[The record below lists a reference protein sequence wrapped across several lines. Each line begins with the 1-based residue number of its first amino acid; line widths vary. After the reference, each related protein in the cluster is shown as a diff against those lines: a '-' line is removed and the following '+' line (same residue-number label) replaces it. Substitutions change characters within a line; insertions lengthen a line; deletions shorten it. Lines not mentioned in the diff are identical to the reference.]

1 MCVLD
6 VIRGTIWLSC
16 SKNED
21 WSSIRFKRIR
31 RITENPVVIIDKLNK
46 EDGFI
51 NNILLLDITFD
62 SVVNVTRLRDAI
74 WNKKVYIIV

>member
-16 SKNED
+16 RKNED

-31 RITENPVVIIDKLNK
+31 RITEYPVVIIDRFN
-46 EDGFI
+46 D
-51 NNILLLDITFD
+51 
-62 SVVNVTRLRDAI
+62 V
-74 WNKKVYIIV
+74 KKVIVLDRVNYR